1 MFAAD
6 RDLLVIEPNLFR
18 DVSFLS
24 QRLLKTTGSISAGV
38 LTLTSGD
45 AAAVGIDAGHVV
57 LHEETAL
64 EVTERLSSTT
74 LAVSLL
80 RASVD
85 DPAIPPS
92 DVGSGVV
99 IVATFAPQ
107 IALVHETILAM
118 LGIDSTGADGSLAEA
133 QILNPRE
140 LMRVEALGALHL
152 VYDAA
157 APLAGPDSAVWARAA
172 MYRSRTARERWRA
185 AARVDL
191 DGDGLADATRRLS
204 VAPLRRA

>member
-24 QRLLKTTGSISAGV
+24 QRLLKTTGSIGAGV

-157 APLAGPDSAVWARAA
+157 APLAGPDSAAWARAG
-172 MYRSRTARERWRA
+172 MYRTRYARERWRA